1 MRIAVD
7 ARPLAAP
14 LTGIG
19 RYTLSLLERLVAEGH
34 QWFLYSDRPLQVHF
48 PHNARLDIR
57 HGDAR
62 GGTPGSLRWAQWQYS
77 RWALQD
83 VVDLFWS
90 PRHHLPL
97 LLPRRIARVVTIHDL
112 VWRQFPETMRRKNLW
127 LERALMGP
135 SIATADKVICVSK
148 FTASEVSRY
157 YPAAIGKCRV
167 IHEAAEESVVIDM
180 LPRGMPS
187 RFLLFVGTLEPRKN
201 LPRLLRAFARL
212 RDDATVPPL
221 VIVGGGG
228 WGGEDLPRLIEQL
241 DLQER
246 VILSGYVS
254 DAQLQALYAAAHC
267 LLMPSLYEG
276 FGLPVLEAMQHG
288 VPVIASSTSSLPEVV
303 GDAGL
308 LVNPYAETE
317 IAGAIQ
323 RLVHDTDLHQQLSAR
338 ARTRSEGF
346 SWQQAARETLALFEE
361 TLAEHQPKAYRHRA
375 TGEPLGR

>member
-1 MRIAVD
+1 MI
-7 ARPLAAP
+7 PL
-14 LTGIG
+14 
-19 RYTLSLLERLVAEGH
+19 GH
-34 QWFLYSDRPLQVHF
+34 QWFLYSERPIYTGLAPSPRVATRSAQVS
-48 PHNARLDIR
+48 R
-57 HGDAR
+57 
-62 GGTPGSLRWAQWQYS
+62 GSLAGLFWSQWQYG
-77 RWALQD
+77 RWAIQD
-83 VVDLFWS
+83 VADLFWS

-97 LLPRRIARVVTIHDL
+97 SLPRSIPRVVTIHDM
-112 VWRQFPETMRRKNLW
+112 VWKQFPHTMPTRSLW

-180 LPRGMPS
+180 LPRGMPP